1 MPTFIQ
7 HSCTRTQHSSTA
19 LLHPHT
25 PSILRVTWQDCH
37 VKASVLCWGIARQ
50 TQRGRARGRTRARE
64 SGEASPFRR
73 ENPVPGHPKNLDPRV
88 LRPGPPARSQS
99 SVWASQ
105 FIPVCFKRFNRLLR
119 IEGITANAKGRT
131 IRRRSV
137 HSTAEHQVRCPYAME
152 HTHNHAPACGTISM
166 CVRRQIKIQGYRGST
181 PVASEPSRSYC
192 QP

>member
-1 MPTFIQ
+1 M
-7 HSCTRTQHSSTA
+7 RTQGEGGREGER
-19 LLHPHT
+19 HT
-25 PSILRVTWQDCH
+25 HTHQAFCESHRRIA
-37 VKASVLCWGIARQ
+37 KASVLCCVIARQ
-50 TQRGRARGRTRARE
+50 MQKGRMLTRE
-64 SGEASPFRR
+64 SKEDSPFRR
-73 ENPVPGHPKNLDPRV
+73 ENPVPGQPKNLYCRI
-88 LRPGPPARSQS
+88 RSRIA
-99 SVWASQ
+99 VWARQ
-105 FIPVCFKRFNRLLR
+105 KMPLWFKIFNRLLR

-166 CVRRQIKIQGYRGST
+166 CVRKQIKIQGYRGST